1 MRTAE
6 DAVSIYT
13 THWGLRDTPFRDCHD
28 PRLFYQSPTHDEAL
42 ARLHFLVDERRRLG
56 ILVGPSGAG
65 KSLLLEVFAAQLRK
79 KWIPAAY
86 LSLVG
91 LEAPELLQRVA
102 LGLGLNGERG
112 DSTVYLWRRVLDRL
126 LEFRYQQQ
134 AVAILLDDIDQASPP
149 VLDQVTRLAQHDRT
163 PQSRLTIVL
172 AGRNDR
178 LSRIGPTLAEL
189 AELRID
195 LEPWDEH
202 DTQDYLCR
210 SLTQA
215 GCRREVFTPGAIA
228 RLHELAC
235 GIPRRVTQL
244 ADLSLLAAAGRE
256 LPQVDAEVVESAY
269 HELGVAL
276 V

>member
-1 MRTAE
+1 MPTAE
-6 DAVSIYT
+6 KAVSIYT

-28 PRLFYQSPTHDEAL
+28 PRSFYQSPTHDEAL
-42 ARLHFLVDERRRLG
+42 ARLYFLVDERRRLG
-56 ILVGPSGAG
+56 ILMGPTGVG
-65 KSLLLEVFAAQLRK
+65 KSLLLEVFAAQLRR
-79 KWIPAAY
+79 KWIPVAL

-91 LEAPELLQRVA
+91 IEPQECLQKIA
-102 LGLGLNGERG
+102 LGLGLNCGRS
-112 DSTVYLWRRVLDRL
+112 DTTVSLWRRVLDRL
-126 LEFRYQQQ
+126 LEFRYQHQ
-134 AVAILLDDIDQASPP
+134 AVVILLDDVDQAAPA
-149 VLDQVTRLAQHDRT
+149 VLAQVTRLVQYDRS
-163 PQSRLTIVL
+163 PESRLTLVL

-178 LSRIGPTLAEL
+178 MSRIGPALAEL

-195 LEPWDEH
+195 LEPWDES
-202 DTQDYLCR
+202 DTQDYLQR

-215 GCRREVFTPGAIA
+215 GCRREVFAPGAIA

-269 HELGVAL
+269 HELGVVLA
-276 V
+276 